1 MRTGNTLDGMY
12 LLLLIIPFLLS
23 FWIGDHLRTR
33 ITSLLTMECHLSQH
47 YSALAGV
54 LGEITIILAGIFAG
68 FLLVCLV

>member
-12 LLLLIIPFLLS
+12 FLLLVIPFLLS

-33 ITSLLTMECHLSQH
+33 IASLLALECNWNQH
-47 YSALAGV
+47 NSALAGV
-54 LGEITIILAGIFAG
+54 LGEITIILAGIFTG